1 MRDFGQMEQMER
13 RACQPTQSGALLL
26 IVVSAIPTLLLGIR
40 RVPAP
45 ERIGD

>member
-1 MRDFGQMEQMER
+1 MSNVRQ
-13 RACQPTQSGALLL
+13 LLL